1 MSHTPGPWSWSF
13 DYTTSDGRKTFS
25 LVCDQYEYGILSC
38 DGEENSPQCLGPQ
51 GEADARL
58 IAAAPELLDALQQ
71 FVQACKKQGIK
82 LGAITGL
89 AEHVIAKAT
98 GQ

>member
-1 MSHTPGPWSWSF
+1 MSHTPGPWEIARSPH
-13 DYTTSDGRKTFS
+13 GRTI
-25 LVCDQYEYGILSC
+25 YEIGPCKPEEYAGAAWLSVS
-38 DGEENSPQCLGPQ
+38 EE
-51 GEADARL
+51 DARL

-71 FVQACKKQGIK
+71 FVNACKKQDIK
-82 LGAITGL
+82 LGTITGL